1 MKQFL
6 IFAGKE
12 FRHIFRDRR
21 TMLILLVMPVV
32 QIILFGFAITT
43 EVQNVRMAV
52 LDPSD
57 DVLTRR
63 IVERLDASEYF
74 TLTARFHTP
83 QEMDEAFRRSQ
94 VDMAVV
100 FSPGFADG
108 VYTGDAAVQLVCD
121 ATDPNTATMQTSYAT
136 GIITAATGELLP
148 AGVRAPQ
155 LRPEVKLLYNPQM
168 KSVYNFVP
176 GVMGLILMLICAMM
190 TSSKAVPYFVLSFVN
205 LTTIL
210 LLSVYVLHVPVAG
223 SLPWLVAVSLVFIFV
238 SLSLGLLISTL
249 TQTQVAAMLASGLV
263 LMMPTMLLSG
273 MIFPVESMP
282 WVLQGISAAIPA
294 RWYIQAVRKLM
305 IQGVDVVNV
314 LTEVGVL
321 LGMAVVLVTVSLKKF
336 KNRLE

>member
-190 TSSKAVPYFVLSFVN
+190 TSVSIVRGPSSSSCPRPCPTSCFRSSISRPFSCCPSTCSTCPWRA
-205 LTTIL
+205 
-210 LLSVYVLHVPVAG
+210 ACRG
-223 SLPWLVAVSLVFIFV
+223 SWPCRCFS
-238 SLSLGLLISTL
+238 SSCRSR
-249 TQTQVAAMLASGLV
+249 
-263 LMMPTMLLSG
+263 
-273 MIFPVESMP
+273 
-282 WVLQGISAAIPA
+282 WVCSSPL
-294 RWYIQAVRKLM
+294 
-305 IQGVDVVNV
+305 
-314 LTEVGVL
+314 
-321 LGMAVVLVTVSLKKF
+321 
-336 KNRLE
+336 

>member
-108 VYTGDAAVQLVCD
+108 LYTGDAAVQLVTD

-136 GIITAATGELLP
+136 GIITAATRELLP
-148 AGVRAPQ
+148 AGVNVPLLQ
-155 LRPEVKLLYNPQM
+155 PEVKLLYNPQM

-190 TSSKAVPYFVLSFVN
+190 TS
-205 LTTIL
+205 
-210 LLSVYVLHVPVAG
+210 
-223 SLPWLVAVSLVFIFV
+223 VSIVREKEM
-238 SLSLGLLISTL
+238 G
-249 TQTQVAAMLASGLV
+249 
-263 LMMPTMLLSG
+263 TM
-273 MIFPVESMP
+273 E
-282 WVLQGISAAIPA
+282 
-294 RWYIQAVRKLM
+294 
-305 IQGVDVVNV
+305 
-314 LTEVGVL
+314 VL
-321 LGMAVVLVTVSLKKF
+321 LVSPV
-336 KNRLE
+336 RRRYCSSRPCGTSSSSSPRPCPTSCCRSST